1 MPGTAYIFADTFD
14 EYTYNSEQQLNT
26 PSQGSFASEESEIL
40 NAAFDINLPTLL
52 ECLNILGTA
61 GSAGGSLKPNEKAHR
76 FHRIG
81 EDEDQNEHDEGPS
94 RRTGRNG
101 GGGQASGRLDQYFGS
116 GKGTGMRLSYAGSG
130 YPLTL
135 IM

>member
-1 MPGTAYIFADTFD
+1 MV
-14 EYTYNSEQQLNT
+14 NT
-26 PSQGSFASEESEIL
+26 
-40 NAAFDINLPTLL
+40 AFDINLPTLL

-61 GSAGGSLKPNEKAHR
+61 GSTSSSLKPNEKAHR

-81 EDEDQNEHDEGPS
+81 EETDGEDNEAGPS
-94 RRTGRNG
+94 RRTGRTNDSG
-101 GGGQASGRLDQYFGS
+101 GAAPGRIDHYFGA
-116 GKGTGMRLSYAGSG
+116 GKGTGMRLSYPGPG